1 MTYKLMLHSH
11 TRFAHS
17 LNYRAHVKSVHSH
30 DGMKKWYAKS
40 PGVRSRIIPVRLLTE
55 NEAGDNNSQS
65 WDRDIER
72 RLIALRRL
80 GRMFLCLLCVGLLP
94 LGQETLAQSAPGA
107 AAGNEVFSLRQTGAV
122 SGRVVVTGRYEK
134 PKPLP
139 VFKSRSFCGAQVPNE
154 SLLVGRENG
163 LRNAVLT
170 LHPID
175 REVSVLP
182 MQLVLDNRQCAFTP
196 HVQVAPVGSELLLK
210 NSDPILHTVHA
221 RLGRDTLFNVGLPNW
236 RRVTQRL
243 ERVGI
248 VKIDCDVLHTWMSAA
263 IVVTDTPFFAVT
275 DASGRF
281 NIGDLPAGGYGVE
294 VWHERLGAKSMKL
307 IVSAGLSHSVD
318 VIYSLK

>member
-1 MTYKLMLHSH
+1 
-11 TRFAHS
+11 
-17 LNYRAHVKSVHSH
+17 
-30 DGMKKWYAKS
+30 MKKWYAKS

-65 WDRDIER
+65 WDRHSER
-72 RLIALRRL
+72 RLIALQGL
-80 GRMFLCLLCVGLLP
+80 GRMFLCLLCVGLVP
-94 LGQETLAQSAPGA
+94 FGQETLAQSASGA
-107 AAGNEVFSLRQTGAV
+107 AAGNEVFSLRHPGGV

-139 VFKSRSFCGAQVPNE
+139 VFKNRSFCGAQVPNE
-154 SLLVGRENG
+154 SLLVGRQNG

-170 LHPID
+170 LHPLD

-182 MQLVLDNRQCAFTP
+182 MQLVLDNRQCAFAP
-196 HVQVAPVGSELLLK
+196 HVQVAPVGSEVLLK

-236 RRVTQRL
+236 RRVTKRL
-243 ERVGI
+243 ERVG
-248 VKIDCDVLHTWMSAA
+248 VVRIDCDVLHTWMSAA

-275 DASGRF
+275 DGSGRF
-281 NIGDLPAGGYGVE
+281 NVDDLPAGGYGMQ

-318 VIYSLK
+318 VVYSLK